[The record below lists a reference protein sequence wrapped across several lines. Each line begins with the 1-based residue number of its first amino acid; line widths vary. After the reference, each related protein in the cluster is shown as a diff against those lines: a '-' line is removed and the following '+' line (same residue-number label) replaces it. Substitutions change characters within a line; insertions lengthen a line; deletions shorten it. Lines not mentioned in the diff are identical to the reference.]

1 MTEENKDKKISA
13 DIYTDAEF
21 MRERIKQRPINRK
34 KFLRRTLLTV
44 VLAVVFGV
52 VACISFVF
60 LEPLLNRTLNPE
72 VVETP
77 NEISLSETNPITEEI
92 APEDLIEE
100 SVMVND
106 AGSEAGGIIDAY
118 NFGAKEYEEVLKNLK
133 GIGKTAEKSIVYIY
147 SYDGIDGWAE
157 GKKNNARS
165 GLILAD
171 NGYDYLILTE
181 YKTFENADNL
191 RAVFNDSSEYEADIL
206 SRDEKSS
213 LCIMSVSKSLL
224 SQKELDE
231 FKPAKLGNS
240 SASSNVGA
248 ACIAIGFPAAVND
261 SIIYGTIT
269 ANTNTLELSDASYTL
284 INTSMNLSPRGSGI
298 LINTAGETLG
308 IFYPALSEMTS
319 SVYGADVCVLGI
331 SSIKNLAESL
341 SNGSNGAS
349 LGIYGA
355 DIPVQ
360 IRSGEGLPEGV
371 YVLKLEMNSPAMY
384 SGIQSGDVIKQID
397 NTPVSSYA
405 ALSNLLLK
413 HKKGDIVNVLLMRQ
427 GADGYFEIKVKV
439 TLK

>member
-1 MTEENKDKKISA
+1 
-13 DIYTDAEF
+13 
-21 MRERIKQRPINRK
+21 
-34 KFLRRTLLTV
+34 
-44 VLAVVFGV
+44 
-52 VACISFVF
+52 
-60 LEPLLNRTLNPE
+60 
-72 VVETP
+72 
-77 NEISLSETNPITEEI
+77 
-92 APEDLIEE
+92 
-100 SVMVND
+100 
-106 AGSEAGGIIDAY
+106 
-118 NFGAKEYEEVLKNLK
+118 
-133 GIGKTAEKSIVYIY
+133 
-147 SYDGIDGWAE
+147 
-157 GKKNNARS
+157 
-165 GLILAD
+165 
-171 NGYDYLILTE
+171 
-181 YKTFENADNL
+181 
-191 RAVFNDSSEYEADIL
+191 
-206 SRDEKSS
+206 
-213 LCIMSVSKSLL
+213 
-224 SQKELDE
+224 
-231 FKPAKLGNS
+231 
-240 SASSNVGA
+240 
-248 ACIAIGFPAAVND
+248 
-261 SIIYGTIT
+261 
-269 ANTNTLELSDASYTL
+269 
-284 INTSMNLSPRGSGI
+284 MNLSPRGSGI

-405 ALSNLLLK
+405 ALSNMLLK